1 MQANTESLNDGEQNI
16 PADGLPPRERA
27 RAMLSVCIGVGMASL
42 DTAIANTALP
52 AMAEQL
58 HATPAASVW
67 IINIYHLAMVATL
80 LPLAAW
86 SEIVGYR
93 RMCIAGVALFTLA
106 SLACALAWSL
116 PALVAARLLQGLGAS
131 ALMSVNGALLRV
143 IYPARLRGRGFGT
156 NALVVAV
163 GFALGPSV
171 ASMILSLWSWPWL
184 FAINV
189 PLGVIAVVLGVRV
202 LPRTVRHAGSFDVMA
217 ALYTMGAFGLLILA
231 LSDAAHLA
239 PAPATIAE
247 FVLAGVFFV
256 LLLRREAGKKAPI
269 LPTDL
274 FRRAPFALSSLTAVC
289 TFACQSLAFVSLP
302 FYFETVLHRS
312 PVETGFL
319 MTPWAVF
326 VGIMAPIAGRLSDRH
341 SPGLLGGIGL
351 AALAAGMVSLYFL
364 PLQSTAF
371 DISWRMAV
379 CGVGFGFFQA
389 PNLKAIMGSAPPH
402 RSGGASGIVAIS
414 RLSGQSIGAAL
425 VALCLSLSAVQG
437 ASHALL
443 LGALFATLASIAS
456 FSRLFVTTPAM
467 D

>member
-1 MQANTESLNDGEQNI
+1 
-16 PADGLPPRERA
+16 
-27 RAMLSVCIGVGMASL
+27 MLSVCIGVGMASL

-80 LPLAAW
+80 LPLAAL

-93 RMCIAGVALFTLA
+93 RMCIAGVALFTAA
-106 SLACALAWSL
+106 SLACALSGSL
-116 PALVAARLLQGLGAS
+116 PALVTARLLQGLGAS

-143 IYPARLRGRGFGT
+143 IYPAHLRGRGFGT

-171 ASMILSLWSWPWL
+171 ASMILSVWSWPWL

-189 PLGVIAVVLGVRV
+189 PLGVIAVALGLRV
-202 LPRTVRHAGSFDVMA
+202 LPRTARHGGRFDVMA
-217 ALYTMGAFGLLILA
+217 AVYTMGAFGLLILA

-239 PAPATIAE
+239 PLPATLAE
-247 FVLAGVFFV
+247 LALAVLFFV
-256 LLLRREAGKKAPI
+256 LLLRHEAGKKAPI

-274 FRRAPFALSSLTAVC
+274 FRRPAFALSSLTAVC

-302 FYFETVLHRS
+302 FYFESVLNRS
-312 PVETGFL
+312 PIETGFL

-351 AALAAGMVSLYFL
+351 AVLAAGMMSLYFL
-364 PLQSTAF
+364 PLQSTAL

-379 CGVGFGFFQA
+379 CGIGFGFFQA

-402 RSGGASGIVAIS
+402 RSGGASGIIAIS
-414 RLSGQSIGAAL
+414 RLTGQSIGAAL
-425 VALCLSLSAVQG
+425 VALCLSLSSLHG

-443 LGALFATLASIAS
+443 LGALFAALACIAS
-456 FSRLFVTTPAM
+456 FSRLLVPVLPM

>member
-1 MQANTESLNDGEQNI
+1 MQATMVSASSNKEEIL
-16 PADGLPPRERA
+16 ADGLPPGERGW
-27 RAMLSVCIGVGMASL
+27 AMLSVCIGVGMASL

-58 HATPAASVW
+58 HASPAASVW

-86 SEIVGYR
+86 SEFLGYR
-93 RMCIAGVALFTLA
+93 RVCIAGVALFTAA
-106 SLACALAWSL
+106 SLACAMAWSL
-116 PALVAARLLQGLGAS
+116 PALIGARLLQGLGAS
-131 ALMSVNGALLRV
+131 ALMSVNGALLRT
-143 IYPARLRGRGFGT
+143 IYPAHLRGRGFGT

-171 ASMILSLWSWPWL
+171 ASMILSVWSWPWL

-189 PLGVIAVVLGVRV
+189 PLGILAVVLGLRV
-202 LPRTVRHAGSFDVMA
+202 LPHTKRHSGKFDVMA
-217 ALYTMGAFGLLILA
+217 AMYTMGAFGLLILT

-239 PAPATIAE
+239 PTRTILIE
-247 FVLAGVFFV
+247 LGLAVAFFS
-256 LLLRREAGKKAPI
+256 LLLRQEAGKRAPI

-274 FRRAPFALSSLTAVC
+274 FRRPTFALSSLTAVC
-289 TFACQSLAFVSLP
+289 TFSCQSLAFVSLP
-302 FYFETVLHRS
+302 FYFETVLKRS

-326 VGIMAPIAGRLSDRH
+326 VGIMAPIAGRLSDRY

-351 AALAAGMVSLYFL
+351 GVLAGGMVSLYFL
-364 PLQSTAF
+364 PAGSTALA
-371 DISWRMAV
+371 ISWRMAV

-414 RLSGQSIGAAL
+414 RLTGQSLGAAL
-425 VALCLSLSAVQG
+425 VALCLSLSSLQG
-437 ASHALL
+437 AHYALL
-443 LGALFATLASIAS
+443 LGALFAALACIAS
-456 FSRLFVTTPAM
+456 FSRLFVATLPM

>member
-1 MQANTESLNDGEQNI
+1 MQANIDPLNDREEQI
-16 PADGLPPRERA
+16 LADGLPARERA
-27 RAMLSVCIGVGMASL
+27 WAMLAISIGVGMASL
-42 DTAIANTALP
+42 DTSIANTALP
-52 AMAEQL
+52 AMADQL

-67 IINIYHLAMVATL
+67 IVNIYHLAMVATL

-93 RMCIAGVALFTLA
+93 RMCIAGIALFTIA
-106 SLACALAWSL
+106 SLACAMAWSL
-116 PALVAARLLQGLGAS
+116 PALITARLVQGLGAS
-131 ALMSVNGALLRV
+131 ALMSVNGALLRM
-143 IYPARLRGRGFGT
+143 IYPAHLRGRGFGT
-156 NALVVAV
+156 NALVVAI

-171 ASMILSLWSWPWL
+171 ASTILSLWSWPWL

-189 PLGVIAVVLGVRV
+189 PLGVVAVLLGLRV
-202 LPRTVRHAGSFDVMA
+202 LPHTRPHRGNFDVTA

-239 PAPATIAE
+239 PIPAILIE
-247 FVLAGVFFV
+247 FGMAIVFFV

-274 FRRAPFALSSLTAVC
+274 FRQATFALSSLTAVC

-302 FYFETVLHRS
+302 FYFEIVLKRS
-312 PVETGFL
+312 PIETGFL

-326 VGIMAPIAGRLSDRH
+326 VGIMAPIAGRLSDRY

-351 AALAAGMVSLYFL
+351 AVLAAGMVSLFFL
-364 PLQSTAF
+364 PPHSTAV
-371 DISWRMAV
+371 DISWRMAA
-379 CGVGFGFFQA
+379 CGIGFGFFQA

-402 RSGGASGIVAIS
+402 RSGGASGIIAIS
-414 RLSGQSIGAAL
+414 RLTGQAIGAAL
-425 VALCLSLSAVQG
+425 VALCLSLSSLQG
-437 ASHALL
+437 ASYALL
-443 LGALFATLASIAS
+443 LGALFATLACIAS
-456 FSRLFVTTPAM
+456 FSRLLVTPLTM

>member
-1 MQANTESLNDGEQNI
+1 MQANTDTPNSDEKEF

-27 RAMLSVCIGVGMASL
+27 WAMLSVCIGVGMASL

-80 LPLAAW
+80 LPFAAW
-86 SEIVGYR
+86 SEFVGYR
-93 RMCIAGVALFTLA
+93 RLCIAGVAVFTLA

-116 PALVAARLLQGLGAS
+116 PVLVVARLLQGLGAS
-131 ALMSVNGALLRV
+131 ALMSVNGALLRT

-171 ASMILSLWSWPWL
+171 ASMILSVWSWQWL

-189 PLGVIAVVLGVRV
+189 PLGIVAVILGLRV
-202 LPRTVRHAGSFDVMA
+202 LPRTRRHSGSFDMLA
-217 ALYTMGAFGLLILA
+217 AVYTMGAFGMLILT

-239 PAPATIAE
+239 PARTVLIEAGIAAT
-247 FVLAGVFFV
+247 FFV
-256 LLLRREAGKKAPI
+256 LLLRQEAGKKAPI

-274 FRRAPFALSSLTAVC
+274 FRRPTFTLSSLTAVC

-302 FYFETVLHRS
+302 FYFETVLKRS

-326 VGIMAPIAGRLSDRH
+326 VGIMAPIAGRLSDRY

-351 AALAAGMVSLYFL
+351 AALAGGMASLYLL
-364 PLQSTAF
+364 PLDSTAL
-371 DISWRMAV
+371 DISWRLAV

-389 PNLKAIMGSAPPH
+389 PNLKAIMGSAPSH
-402 RSGGASGIVAIS
+402 RSGGASGIIAIS
-414 RLSGQSIGAAL
+414 RLTGQSIGAAL
-425 VALCLSLSAVQG
+425 VALCLSLSSLQG
-437 ASHALL
+437 ARYALL
-443 LGALFATLASIAS
+443 LGALFASIACMAS
-456 FSRLFVTTPAM
+456 FSRLFVATVPL